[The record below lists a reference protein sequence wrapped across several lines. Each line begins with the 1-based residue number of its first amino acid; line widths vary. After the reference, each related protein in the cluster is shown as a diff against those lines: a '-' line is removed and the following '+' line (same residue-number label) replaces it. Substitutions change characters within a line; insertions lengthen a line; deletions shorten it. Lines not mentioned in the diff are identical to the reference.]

1 MSDTTP
7 RDQLAALLADDWNPD
22 RDPILTAM
30 FRDYAQTIL
39 AAGWRPPA
47 RVVTTMEELDALHDG
62 TLIVDR
68 QGDSGYVWQGA
79 VHYPETAVLPVDYT
93 LKHYGPFK
101 VHYEP
106 EEGE

>member
-7 RDQLAALLADDWNPD
+7 RDQLAQIIEGISSDEWRGDWISAADA
-22 RDPILTAM
+22 I
-30 FRDYAQTIL
+30 I

-47 RVVTTMEELDALHDG
+47 RVVTTEEEAEALHDG

-68 QGDSGYVWQGA
+68 QGDSGQVWQGA
-79 VHYPETAVLPVDYT
+79 VNYSETAVLPMDSA
-93 LKHYGPFK
+93 LKRYGPFK
-101 VHYEP
+101 VYYEP